1 MAVARIIALANA
13 RGVKVE
19 FTSEASLQIYADSA
33 DLELI
38 WINLLEN
45 AVQHSP
51 PESVVHIHLRG
62 EGESASVCVRDSG
75 SGIGEADLPH
85 IFERFRRG
93 DPSRSRATG
102 GFGLGLAIAKS
113 IVEAYGGTIVAAS
126 KLNEGT
132 QISVLLPL
140 KFRVTAGQSA
150 QNIENP
156 VIHST

>member
-1 MAVARIIALANA
+1 
-13 RGVKVE
+13 
-19 FTSEASLQIYADSA
+19 YADSA

-51 PESVVHIHLRG
+51 PESVVHIHLCE
-62 EGESASVCVRDSG
+62 EGDSASVCVRDSG
-75 SGIGEADLPH
+75 LGIGEADLPH

-113 IVEAYGGTIVAAS
+113 IVEAYGGTIVAA
-126 KLNEGT
+126 
-132 QISVLLPL
+132 
-140 KFRVTAGQSA
+140 
-150 QNIENP
+150 
-156 VIHST
+156 